1 MSSEHFDVVII
12 GAGISGICAAHYLQ
26 KRCPGK
32 SYVILEQRSKVGG
45 TWDLWRYPGVRSDSD
60 MYSFSF
66 SFRPWDKGWNL
77 SPGQM
82 VREYLADTVEQ
93 MGIVQQIRFD
103 HEVKTAAFSSEN
115 FCWTLETTGSTSL
128 TGTFLFLCT
137 GYYKYDGGYV
147 PPWPGVENFQG
158 ELVRPMA
165 WPDNIDVRDKRILV
179 IGSGATSVSLVPALA
194 ATAKEVIMVQRS
206 PTYMATV
213 NSTESAMSSYLRRH
227 FPQSVYSVKRA
238 HWIWDRIWTF
248 WACKAVPSIAA
259 RKLIGEVM
267 SQLPSDISKEHFTPR
282 YAPWDQRI
290 AAIADG
296 DLFRAIRDQKVNI
309 VTDTIRE
316 FTEGGIVLG
325 SGKELDAD
333 IIVAATGFNLQ
344 LNYPMNNMEVTIDG
358 KLYRSTEAMVHRG
371 MMLSDVPNCAFVM
384 GYTNSSW
391 TLRAE
396 IVCDR
401 VCRLLQMMEAKGYK
415 QCCPRRDVSEKEE
428 AGGFGHLISGYVARS
443 RDYLPKAGTSAAWRA
458 PPQNYL
464 VEQWM
469 MERSALKETS
479 LEFVRGCPPARL

>member
-1 MSSEHFDVVII
+1 MASEHFDVVII

-26 KRCPGK
+26 KRCPSK
-32 SYVILEQRSKVGG
+32 SYVILEQRSDVGG

-82 VREYLADTVEQ
+82 VQEYLADTVEQ
-93 MGIVQQIRFD
+93 TGIARHIRFEQ
-103 HEVKTAAFSSEN
+103 EVKTAAFSSAN
-115 FCWTLETTGSTSL
+115 FCWTLETTGGSL

-137 GYYKYDGGYV
+137 GYYRYDGGYV
-147 PPWPGVENFQG
+147 PPWPGLDGFKG

-165 WPDNIDVRDKRILV
+165 WPENLDVRDKRILV

-194 ATAKEVIMVQRS
+194 ETAKEVTIVQRS
-206 PTYMATV
+206 PTYMTNV
-213 NSTESAMSSYLRRH
+213 NSREGAMSSYLRRH
-227 FPQSVYSVKRA
+227 FPQSIYRAKRA
-238 HWIWDRIWTF
+238 QWIWDKIWTF
-248 WACKAVPSIAA
+248 WACRTVPSLAA

-267 SQLPSDISKEHFTPR
+267 SQLPSDISKEHFMPR
-282 YAPWDQRI
+282 YAPWDQRV

-296 DLFRAIRDQKVNI
+296 DLFEAIRNQKVNI

-316 FTEGGIVLG
+316 FTERGIILG
-325 SGKELDAD
+325 SGKELEAD

-344 LNYPMNNMEVTIDG
+344 LNYPMNNMKTTIDG
-358 KLYRSTEAMVHRG
+358 KPYRAAEAMAHRG
-371 MMLSDVPNCAFVM
+371 MMLSDVPNCAFVR

-401 VCRLLQMMEAKGYK
+401 VCRLLQLMEAKGYK
-415 QCCPRRDVSEKEE
+415 QCCPRRDASVKEE
-428 AGGFGHLISGYVARS
+428 AGEFGHLTSGYVARS
-443 RDYLPKAGTSAAWRA
+443 QDYLPKVGNSGPWLPT
-458 PPQNYL
+458 PQNYL
-464 VEQWM
+464 VEKWM
-469 MERSALKETS
+469 MERADLKETS
-479 LEFVRGCPPARL
+479 LEFVRGTPPARL